1 MSKVSKQELMV
12 VEEVKSEE
20 KNSSQD
26 KIKDFMEDIQVSKS
40 EKKLGN
46 IFSQLEVDELPEQE
60 QQEQVQEEE
69 DTQVK
74 ISTELPDSL
83 KGYKKKKSKQLEDFE
98 NITKQI
104 EQDKVEIQ
112 KEEVK
117 VQNITENIITK
128 ITKKINLL
136 EEEFNEELA
145 KEKEYES
152 EKFVE
157 ILMKYDELYTQ
168 QMLKLDILND
178 EEFKVQRKEQI
189 NRLHKLCGPIDKKL
203 AEYKNKK

>member
-1 MSKVSKQELMV
+1 MSKVSQLMV
-12 VEEVKSEE
+12 VEQPEKIVENKSE
-20 KNSSQD
+20 D
-26 KIKDFMEDIQVSKS
+26 KIKDFMEDIQISKS

-46 IFSQLEVDELPEQE
+46 IFSQLEVDELPEQ
-60 QQEQVQEEE
+60 QEEQPEE
-69 DTQVK
+69 DGQIK
-74 ISTELPDSL
+74 ISTELPEAL
-83 KGYKKKKSKQLEDFE
+83 KGKLKKKKKKKSKQLEDFE
-98 NITKQI
+98 NITKQL

-136 EEEFNEELA
+136 EKEINEEFE
-145 KEKEYES
+145 KEKEYDN

-178 EEFKVQRKEQI
+178 EEFKIQRKEQI
-189 NRLHKLCGPIDKKL
+189 NRLHKLLVPIDKKL